1 MVHGAREF
9 IPWLLVLSDKERGTI
24 RWFSADDNRATSY
37 NNRLLHR
44 SSRAAKSCYRYFAAW
59 YPSKKYTIFIHSTY
73 CINNVMHVK

>member
-37 NNRLLHR
+37 NNR
-44 SSRAAKSCYRYFAAW
+44 
-59 YPSKKYTIFIHSTY
+59 
-73 CINNVMHVK
+73 

>member
-24 RWFSADDNRATSY
+24 RWLSADDNCLKPF

-44 SSRAAKSCYRYFAAW
+44 SSRAAKSFYRNFAA
-59 YPSKKYTIFIHSTY
+59 
-73 CINNVMHVK
+73 